1 MTRDNELLRR
11 GDVRDAARNFEG
23 WALLSAIAA
32 LPAVAPAPDLSD
44 PVTVHANML
53 RGTIA
58 KPNVE
63 QIIHLYGADA
73 LRAALPA
80 VTAPDALHRSFPEAG
95 DGRPLPPMGDEL
107 MTAGL
112 NAEDAR
118 FVAVQL
124 AQNGWTLT
132 PNPVGG
138 SPGPDP
144 VVKPAPT
151 PAEAQGLNVLTNE
164 DREWIDA
171 RADELF
177 RDDQRS
183 RGGVSLNTAG
193 PKDYRDYFVASATAE
208 RLSTLAPAQ
217 PAVTPTLADA
227 LAVKSLEFAVSDV
240 EREMAQDAKD
250 AEHTGERP
258 DLWEYECCIP
268 YGDAAHILAAL
279 RQIGSEG

>member
-11 GDVRDAARNFEG
+11 GDAET
-23 WALLSAIAA
+23 LLMMYVPQGQYAKAIND
-32 LPAVAPAPDLSD
+32 LRAVAPAPDLSD

-58 KPNVE
+58 KPTVE

-80 VTAPDALHRSFPEAG
+80 VVPALHRSFPEAG

-132 PNPVGG
+132 PNPVDV

-144 VVKPAPT
+144 VVKP
-151 PAEAQGLNVLTNE
+151 
-164 DREWIDA
+164 
-171 RADELF
+171 
-177 RDDQRS
+177 
-183 RGGVSLNTAG
+183 
-193 PKDYRDYFVASATAE
+193 
-208 RLSTLAPAQ
+208 
-217 PAVTPTLADA
+217 TPTLAEA
-227 LAVKSLEFAVSDV
+227 LAVPEVKALV
-240 EREMAQDAKD
+240 EAAQDA
-250 AEHTGERP
+250 EY
-258 DLWEYECCIP
+258 DLLQWIACTEYLTTAGFNMDGTPEVA
-268 YGDAAHILAAL
+268 DKLTAAL
-279 RQIGSEG
+279 RLIGGEE